1 MGFTCVTDGMD
12 ELNQVI
18 DSLGN
23 AAQGAASMGLFEAA
37 GVYADEVS
45 KAIDAI
51 AVSPFKYASRKK
63 GETRYPSPEE
73 KAILKAA
80 GAAGI
85 AKFKKN
91 GVSVNTSI
99 GFNNAGYAPVT
110 WQTKRHKGRTSYKW
124 NGKNV
129 KHASKVGKEEKG
141 VDVKPI
147 PVIANAINSGTGFMR
162 KQPFFRKATS
172 RAKVKA
178 ADEFERAV
186 IAALDST
193 AKIIGRSGHIYSSK
207 VDWAAN
213 GWKYG
218 D

>member
-1 MGFTCVTDGMD
+1 MGYTCVTEGME
-12 ELNQVI
+12 ELNQAL

-23 AAQGAASMGLFEAA
+23 AAQGAASAGLFEAA

-51 AVSPFKYASRKK
+51 AVSPYKYASRKR
-63 GETRYPSPEE
+63 GETRDPSPEE
-73 KAILKAA
+73 KAILKGA

-91 GVSVNTSI
+91 GVSVDTSI

-110 WQTKRHKGRTSYKW
+110 WGTKRHKGRTNYKW
-124 NGKNV
+124 DGKRAT
-129 KHASKVGKEEKG
+129 HASKGG
-141 VDVKPI
+141 TGTDVKPI
-147 PVIANAINSGTGFMR
+147 PMIANAINSGTGFMK

-172 RAKVKA
+172 RAKGKA
-178 ADEFERAV
+178 AEAFERTAS
-186 IAALDST
+186 AALDN
-193 AKIIGRSGHIYSSK
+193 AAAIVGKSGHVYSGK
-207 VDWAAN
+207 IDLAAN

>member
-1 MGFTCVTDGMD
+1 MAYTSVTDGMD
-12 ELNQVI
+12 ELKHAL

-23 AAQGAASMGLFEAA
+23 AAQGAASAGLFEAA

-51 AVSPFKYASRKK
+51 AVSPFKYASRKR
-63 GETRYPSPEE
+63 GETREPSPEE
-73 KAILKAA
+73 KAMLKGA

-91 GVSVNTSI
+91 GISVNTSV
-99 GFNNAGYAPVT
+99 GFNNAGYAPAQ
-110 WQTKRHKGRTSYKW
+110 WATKRHKGRTTYKW
-124 NGKNV
+124 NGKEV
-129 KHASKVGKEEKG
+129 YHASKSRAGA
-141 VDVKPI
+141 DVKPI

-172 RAKVKA
+172 RAKGKA
-178 ADEFERAV
+178 AEAFEAAAV
-186 IAALDST
+186 SVLDSAAQVT
-193 AKIIGRSGHIYSSK
+193 GKSGHVYKSK
-207 VDWAAN
+207 VDWAMN